1 MTQIRIISLSRRHL
15 RMLNI
20 NHVKRG
26 DMWRTGLRNYMLSK
40 NIGNDNSIQLMLWI
54 VSETTFY

>member
-1 MTQIRIISLSRRHL
+1 MTHICIISLSRRHL

-26 DMWRTGLRNYMLSK
+26 DMWCGLRSCYQR
-40 NIGNDNSIQLMLWI
+40 I
-54 VSETTFY
+54 

>member
-15 RMLNI
+15 RVLNI

-26 DMWRTGLRNYMLSK
+26 DMWCGLRNYMLSK

>member
-15 RMLNI
+15 RVLNI

-26 DMWRTGLRNYMLSK
+26 DMWCGLRNYMLSK
-40 NIGNDNSIQLMLWI
+40 NIGNDNSIQLML
-54 VSETTFY
+54 